1 MLQQAAGIGADRSW
15 ASMLVSSASQAKGAI
30 MWQIRRRIGTAIDKA
45 SVNLLIDRVAL
56 MAAGST
62 QAQGRRE
69 RSRARFFNGTPCAVA
84 HEHRLQQ
91 LAHSTGWTGRT
102 DH

>member
-1 MLQQAAGIGADRSW
+1 
-15 ASMLVSSASQAKGAI
+15 MLVSSASQAKGAI

-56 MAAGST
+56 MA
-62 QAQGRRE
+62 QARGLRE
-69 RSRARFFNGTPCAVA
+69 RSRARVFNGTPCAVA

-91 LAHSTGWTGRT
+91 LAHSTGWTGRI